1 MIRLHK
7 VKGKL
12 YFEFPVALLGR
23 DMLLGSTV
31 SEISD
36 NGDAVIGSKPTDPL
50 WIQFTR
56 TGDKVQVRK
65 LVRDNVTDAA
75 SPNIARSLANN
86 NIGAII
92 KSYDIAAWSPDS
104 CAVVFNATDLF
115 LSDNKALTPFDPYG
129 ENLYY
134 GRVTRSASYQSDK
147 SFLGE
152 IRAFE
157 DNVVIRS
164 HLSYTYTLKA
174 GSKEIASDVPF
185 TAVMTRSL
193 VLLPE
198 TPYEPRFVDS
208 RMSVLPPGRFFS
220 ASGSSRPS
228 CSATPT
234 AGASSRRTR
243 RPTAAGSSSGPR
255 NRSSST
261 STPISPRA
269 GASPFSKPSSRNEP
283 FERIGFEQAVEAR
296 EFPKDDPEFDPDNI
310 KYSCIRYAPIGIS
323 NAMGPS
329 WVDPRSG
336 EIVNAS
342 VYVFHDIVKLVNN
355 WRFIQTA
362 QADKSVRSVKLPREV
377 MDDALRY
384 VVTHEVGHCLGFMHN
399 MSASAVIPVDSLRSP
414 SFTQKYGTTTSIM
427 DYARFNYVAQPG
439 DMERGVRMTPP
450 RFGVYDYYAVKWL
463 YTPVFDAASPEEVY
477 KITSRWITEAA
488 ADPVLRYGK
497 QQGAVLDPPLAD
509 RGPRRRRREGV
520 GVRHP

>member
-1 MIRLHK
+1 MARETVAMFFCYNALETTAGLWASSYLVLVHKVPAERAAALAGLFYLGITAGRAVSGFLTERNSADGMIRLHK

-164 HLSYTYTLKA
+164 HLSYT
-174 GSKEIASDVPF
+174 
-185 TAVMTRSL
+185 
-193 VLLPE
+193 
-198 TPYEPRFVDS
+198 
-208 RMSVLPPGRFFS
+208 
-220 ASGSSRPS
+220 
-228 CSATPT
+228 
-234 AGASSRRTR
+234 
-243 RPTAAGSSSGPR
+243 
-255 NRSSST
+255 
-261 STPISPRA
+261 
-269 GASPFSKPSSRNEP
+269 
-283 FERIGFEQAVEAR
+283 
-296 EFPKDDPEFDPDNI
+296 
-310 KYSCIRYAPIGIS
+310 
-323 NAMGPS
+323 
-329 WVDPRSG
+329 
-336 EIVNAS
+336 
-342 VYVFHDIVKLVNN
+342 
-355 WRFIQTA
+355 
-362 QADKSVRSVKLPREV
+362 
-377 MDDALRY
+377 
-384 VVTHEVGHCLGFMHN
+384 CL
-399 MSASAVIPVDSLRSP
+399 
-414 SFTQKYGTTTSIM
+414 
-427 DYARFNYVAQPG
+427 
-439 DMERGVRMTPP
+439 
-450 RFGVYDYYAVKWL
+450 L
-463 YTPVFDAASPEEVY
+463 YTSDAA
-477 KITSRWITEAA
+477 
-488 ADPVLRYGK
+488 D
-497 QQGAVLDPPLAD
+497 D
-509 RGPRRRRREGV
+509 
-520 GVRHP
+520 